1 MTPLN
6 KSPFIPDALNDLIE
20 SFRLLPSIGPK
31 TAQRLAFATLKMP
44 DGQVKNIFE
53 ALSEI
58 KNRIIFCQICQN
70 ISENSKCDICINESR
85 DRSIIC
91 VVEEA
96 MDVYVLEKSGAYK
109 GLFHVLHGSL
119 SPSNG
124 IGPEEIRIKELIN
137 RVNNDE
143 LIKEVVVATN
153 LNLEGEAT
161 AMYIN
166 QLIGNA
172 NANIKVT
179 RLARGMPSGSDIEYA
194 DETTISHALGSRIKI
209 NESL

>member
-44 DGQVKNIFE
+44 DGQVKNISE

-58 KNRIIFCQICQN
+58 KNRIIFCQN